1 MPPAWLLTTPR
12 LGLRTWRDDDIDL
25 ALLLWGDPEVSR
37 FIHAGG
43 PPSRES
49 VEKRLANEM
58 ETQRAHGIQY
68 WPMFLLEGGD
78 FVGCCGLRP
87 YRLDDKVHE
96 LGVHLLPA
104 FWRRGIAHEAATAVI
119 HHAFEQLGVSA
130 LFAGHNPDNDAS
142 RQMLSK
148 LGFRYTH
155 DELYPPTG
163 RQHPSYLLRPDR

>member
-1 MPPAWLLTTPR
+1 MPPAWLLTTSR

-25 ALLLWGDPEVSR
+25 AVLLWGNPEVSR
-37 FIHAGG
+37 FIHADG

-49 VEKRLANEM
+49 IAKRLANEM

-87 YRLDDKVHE
+87 YRLEDQVHE
-96 LGVHLLPA
+96 LGVHVLPA
-104 FWRRGIAHEAATAVI
+104 FWRRGIAHEVASAVI
-119 HHAFEQLGVSA
+119 DHAFERLGVSA

-163 RQHPSYLLRPDR
+163 IQHPGYLLARP